1 MSSSLRQWV
10 GLATR
15 FLLGVLLSTAHGMI
29 HHVRAR
35 AAVWF
40 YYLLVLMRA
49 RDADGQSSRFLLEFF
64 TPRLK
69 MTWEARLHALEAH
82 GVRAL
87 RRYKLK
93 SRNVSS
99 CIWVGPVMG
108 RDCLCL

>member
-40 YYLLVLMRA
+40 YHLLVLMR
-49 RDADGQSSRFLLEFF
+49 G
-64 TPRLK
+64 
-69 MTWEARLHALEAH
+69 
-82 GVRAL
+82 L
-87 RRYKLK
+87 RVMLMD
-93 SRNVSS
+93 NQ
-99 CIWVGPVMG
+99 VGSY
-108 RDCLCL
+108 